1 MDDFSDPSAFRHGRS
16 DANFDEAQEV
26 PSCSGYN
33 ELPPMSGYTYDQPKR
48 PRMCDNTHTRN
59 AKADKK
65 LNIPERGT
73 KVSTRTVRRAGPY
86 LLGPT
91 LGNSPVD
98 SIVQCLARKEG
109 TDNFY
114 TIKILT
120 LLEGDKNEEREQ
132 DERQGK
138 MLLHT
143 EYSLLSLLKNE
154 EGVVQHHDFF
164 KDIALEEGVCRT
176 KGLVYTGSV
185 HQRLCLVLD
194 CLAAHDFCERS
205 QELVNLQHY
214 VIIEKKLC
222 ELHAL
227 IIFYNVV
234 HVVERLHA
242 MNVVHRDLK
251 LGNLVLDRRNHK
263 VTITNFCLGKH
274 LASENERLQDQ
285 RGSPAY
291 ISPDVLCGKPYLGKP
306 SDMWA
311 LGVVL
316 FTMLFGQFPFYDSSP
331 PLLFN
336 KIRAADYTIPS
347 DGRVSEGTKEL
358 IQHLIVLEPGMR
370 LSASQV
376 LDKLSTIIAVNRPIY
391 RGEELQVVPDCDED
405 NNNED
410 EKLNCKHNSN
420 TPLMSTDAVAGVC
433 KNTIRQLHSLQSQM
447 DEIQRRAEEALA
459 MLEPNATRQRLLL
472 SQPLSGSST
481 STSRQRSSSDTV
493 SSTQLG
499 NSNSR
504 NSGHGSSPT
513 ISGVSWRNLPNRVGD
528 RIPVH
533 RLANDARELTAEEMA
548 RFHNLI
554 PTTTTTRSSV
564 QSVPSTIMTS
574 TSSAST
580 QHSRDSLVGSPLDA
594 AVHSQPTP
602 SAPLPPA
609 SSIVQRLNALDN
621 SRPSPATNQSV
632 PQVVSTHQLQNFLRS
647 TSRSGSSNPPAVR
660 HVQATPL
667 PGLPRQSIQD
677 HLQLLSNSPGS
688 AATRSQQ
695 QLRMQVHCHH
705 DRLQQRQRQQRSV
718 PNDNTS
724 SNLSRQRISENQSQN
739 TTRAARSYHLPPR
752 IQRNIARNLSMII
765 RSRIFQQRS
774 GTESALNDNSGN
786 NNNSNS
792 NPDLDGNQPH

>member
-1 MDDFSDPSAFRHGRS
+1 MGEYSDPSTYRTERMET
-16 DANFDEAQEV
+16 NFDEAQEV
-26 PSCSGYN
+26 PTCSGYRDYSTI
-33 ELPPMSGYTYDQPKR
+33 SGFTYDQPKR
-48 PRMCDNTHTRN
+48 QRINDSIQRRQL
-59 AKADKK
+59 KEVK
-65 LNIPERGT
+65 LSIPAAGT
-73 KVSTRTVRRAGPY
+73 KVSNRTVRRAGPY

-120 LLEGDKNEEREQ
+120 LLDGEKNEEREQ

-164 KDIALEEGVCRT
+164 KDVALEEHVDRS
-176 KGLVYTGSV
+176 KGLVYTGRV

-234 HVVERLHA
+234 NVVERLHA

-274 LASENERLQDQ
+274 LASEKERLQDQ

-331 PLLFN
+331 PQLFN

-358 IQHLIVLEPGMR
+358 IQRLIVLEPEMR
-370 LSASQV
+370 LTASQV
-376 LDKLSTIIAVNRPIY
+376 LDVLSTIISASRPLY
-391 RGEELQVVPDCDED
+391 RGEDLQVVPDCDG
-405 NNNED
+405 D
-410 EKLNCKHNSN
+410 EQDEEKAICKETQN
-420 TPLMSTDAVAGVC
+420 TTQMSSDTVAGVC
-433 KNTIRQLHSLQSQM
+433 KNTIRQLHNLQNQM

-459 MLEPNATRQRLLL
+459 MLEPNQNRLRSLPSQQL
-472 SQPLSGSST
+472 SSNSSNRLRSASELFSSTPTGSSSAAQGRGT
-481 STSRQRSSSDTV
+481 PP
-493 SSTQLG
+493 SSTPVL
-499 NSNSR
+499 NR
-504 NSGHGSSPT
+504 
-513 ISGVSWRNLPNRVGD
+513 VSWRNLQTRVGG

-533 RLANDARELTAEEMA
+533 RLASDARELTVEEMA

-554 PTTTTTRSSV
+554 PTNRASVRHVPSSNTTSTAASTPPTPQSSREPLHNNAMALDAVV
-564 QSVPSTIMTS
+564 QSLGP
-574 TSSAST
+574 
-580 QHSRDSLVGSPLDA
+580 LV
-594 AVHSQPTP
+594 
-602 SAPLPPA
+602 PA
-609 SSIVQRLNALDN
+609 SSIVQRLNALDS
-621 SRPSPATNQSV
+621 SRSSLTHQAV
-632 PQVVSTHQLQNFLRS
+632 PQGVTPHELQSFMRNARS
-647 TSRSGSSNPPAVR
+647 TPLNTTGRQTQHG
-660 HVQATPL
+660 QAPSL
-667 PGLPRQSIQD
+667 GRQSLQD
-677 HLQLLSNSPGS
+677 HLQLFSSSNAAPSSSGSPQQHNIP
-688 AATRSQQ
+688 TRSNNDRSHRQ
-695 QLRMQVHCHH
+695 
-705 DRLQQRQRQQRSV
+705 RLQRAV
-718 PNDNTS
+718 PNDNP
-724 SNLSRQRISENQSQN
+724 NHVRQRVVPNDGQTLNQPRA
-739 TTRAARSYHLPPR
+739 TRPYQLSPR
-752 IQRNIARNLSMII
+752 VQRNIARNLSMII
-765 RSRIFQQRS
+765 RTRIGQHRS
-774 GTESALNDNSGN
+774 GMDNAN
-786 NNNSNS
+786 ASNS
-792 NPDLDGNQPH
+792 SANNADSNGNQSF

>member
-1 MDDFSDPSAFRHGRS
+1 MGEYSDPSTYRS
-16 DANFDEAQEV
+16 ERMETNFDEPQEV
-26 PSCSGYN
+26 PTCSGYRDYSTI
-33 ELPPMSGYTYDQPKR
+33 SGFTYDQPKR
-48 PRMCDNTHTRN
+48 QRITDNNQRRQLKE
-59 AKADKK
+59 AK
-65 LNIPERGT
+65 LSIPAAGT
-73 KVSTRTVRRAGPY
+73 KVSNRTVRRAGPY

-109 TDNFY
+109 TDNFF

-120 LLEGDKNEEREQ
+120 LLDGEKNEEREQ

-164 KDIALEEGVCRT
+164 KDVALEEHVDGS
-176 KGLVYTGSV
+176 KGLIYTGRV

-234 HVVERLHA
+234 NVVERLHA

-274 LASENERLQDQ
+274 LASEKERLQDQ

-331 PLLFN
+331 PQLFN

-347 DGRVSEGTKEL
+347 DGRVSDGTKEL
-358 IQHLIVLEPGMR
+358 IQRLIVLEPEMR
-370 LSASQV
+370 LTASQV
-376 LDKLSTIIAVNRPIY
+376 LDALSSIIAASRPLY
-391 RGEELQVVPDCDED
+391 RGEELQVVPDCDSPEERD
-405 NNNED
+405 D
-410 EKLNCKHNSN
+410 EKASCKETQS
-420 TPLMSTDAVAGVC
+420 TTQMSSDTVAGVC
-433 KNTIRQLHSLQSQM
+433 KSTIRQLHNLQNQM

-459 MLEPNATRQRLLL
+459 MLEPNQNRPRLLPSRQLL
-472 SQPLSGSST
+472 SNSGNRLRSSAESVTLVPAGSSSLAHGR
-481 STSRQRSSSDTV
+481 STLPN
-493 SSTQLG
+493 STPVIY
-499 NSNSR
+499 S
-504 NSGHGSSPT
+504 
-513 ISGVSWRNLPNRVGD
+513 RNLPTRVGG

-533 RLANDARELTAEEMA
+533 RLASDARELTVEEMA
-548 RFHNLI
+548 RFHYLI
-554 PTTTTTRSSV
+554 PTARTSV
-564 QSVPSTIMTS
+564 RHVPSTNATS
-574 TSSAST
+574 TSAAAAVSSQSNHDPLLNNAIALDAVIQNLGPLVPAST
-580 QHSRDSLVGSPLDA
+580 
-594 AVHSQPTP
+594 
-602 SAPLPPA
+602 
-609 SSIVQRLNALDN
+609 IVQRLNTLDSSRSSLTHQAVPQGVAPHN
-621 SRPSPATNQSV
+621 LHNFMRNARPSP
-632 PQVVSTHQLQNFLRS
+632 
-647 TSRSGSSNPPAVR
+647 SNTAAR
-660 HVQATPL
+660 QAQHGQA
-667 PGLPRQSIQD
+667 PGLGRQSLQD
-677 HLQLLSNSPGS
+677 HLQLFSSNSAPS
-688 AATRSQQ
+688 SSRSPQQ
-695 QLRMQVHCHH
+695 HHLSMRCHN
-705 DRLQQRQRQQRSV
+705 DRSHQRQRLQRAV
-718 PNDNTS
+718 PNDNV
-724 SNLSRQRISENQSQN
+724 NHVRQRIVPNDNQPLNQPRA
-739 TTRAARSYHLPPR
+739 TRPYQLSPR
-752 IQRNIARNLSMII
+752 VQRNIARNLSMII
-765 RSRIFQQRS
+765 RTRIGQHRS
-774 GTESALNDNSGN
+774 GTDNASNNGN
-786 NNNSNS
+786 NSSDN
-792 NPDLDGNQPH
+792 GNQSF